1 MSCGDSRAPGR
12 GGFKFHV
19 GTAELRRAGRN
30 GGRKR
35 HGGTIVYIDGKPV
48 SLQRVAADTGL
59 KVEVISK
66 RARAARDRGEAVTMD
81 YLTKPL
87 QLKSPRK
94 PVAMS
99 GYVVRKALR

>member
-1 MSCGDSRAPGR
+1 MPSGN
-12 GGFKFHV
+12 GFRFHV
-19 GTAELRRAGRN
+19 GTAELRKAGRS

-35 HGGTIVYIDGKPV
+35 HGETIIYLDGKPV
-48 SLQRVAADTGL
+48 SLQRLSAETGL
-59 KVEVISK
+59 RVEVISK
-66 RARAARDRGEAVTMD
+66 RARAARDRGDALTMA

-87 QLKSPRK
+87 QLKTPRK

>member
-1 MSCGDSRAPGR
+1 MSTAGDNRAR
-12 GGFKFHV
+12 GNGFRFHV
-19 GTAELRRAGRN
+19 GTAELRRAGSN

-35 HGGTIVYIDGKPV
+35 HGETIVYIDGKPV

-59 KVEVISK
+59 KVEVLGK
-66 RARAARDRGEAVTMD
+66 RARAARDRGEAVTMA

-87 QLKSPRK
+87 QLKAPRK
-94 PVAMS
+94 PTQWS